1 MLEIPTM
8 VSATWLP
15 FMVTQL
21 DKRHIS
27 TQRVVE
33 ALIIAAVSAGVTAFV
48 TVKQMETK
56 MDNIHLSISRME
68 TAINGAIVTIE
79 RRREVRD
86 QQLDAIKADINRLKV
101 DMEKRR

>member
-8 VSATWLP
+8 VSAAWLP
-15 FMVTQL
+15 FLVTTV

-27 TQRVVE
+27 MQRVIE
-33 ALIIAAVSAGVTAFV
+33 ALIIASVSAGAAAFM
-48 TVKQMETK
+48 TMRQMEVK
-56 MDNIHLSISRME
+56 MEHINTTMARME
-68 TAINGAIVTIE
+68 AAINGAILTID

-86 QQLDAIKADINRLKV
+86 QQLDAIKSDINRLKV